1 MLALFLG
8 AGFSKWAAN
17 LPLASELFDSAIE
30 SYGPREEQRLSRV
43 RDLKG
48 AWDAQN
54 PAGPA
59 EQFIAEVMLSGD
71 TSNQEDVVWYVTR
84 RLSDPYIWQ
93 EWTWGRVRRQ
103 VLMIDENRKW
113 TRPGIK
119 AAADFISRC
128 GLQLSG
134 IVTLNYDLI
143 VEYALG
149 SRGFN
154 YGIRD
159 EILLG
164 RGPYPVSTLRN
175 PVRLTGRIPFA
186 KLHGSISWD
195 LVGKYT
201 DGRRGLSGKALIV
214 PPTSEKST
222 PSQLD
227 KHWAL
232 SLSVLGWSSRLLIL
246 GSGLMNTTKRCSRI

>member
-1 MLALFLG
+1 
-8 AGFSKWAAN
+8 
-17 LPLASELFDSAIE
+17 
-30 SYGPREEQRLSRV
+30 
-43 RDLKG
+43 
-48 AWDAQN
+48 
-54 PAGPA
+54 
-59 EQFIAEVMLSGD
+59 
-71 TSNQEDVVWYVTR
+71 
-84 RLSDPYIWQ
+84 
-93 EWTWGRVRRQ
+93 
-103 VLMIDENRKW
+103 MIDENRKW